1 MSELACATGAGAL
14 QPDQGPTAADLVA
27 FVVHEAC
34 CLDEQRWCAWAAL
47 FAPDGW
53 YWLPADSQHSDPL
66 AQASHLYDDA
76 VLRQVKLLRLQS
88 PQAHSQKPPGRC
100 HHLLQNP
107 EVRLCDAAANRFEL
121 RTPFIYTELRAGR
134 TVTLP
139 GVAWHHLRLHEGA
152 LRMVQKRV
160 DLLHA
165 AEPLPAVE
173 FYI

>member
-1 MSELACATGAGAL
+1 MNPPL
-14 QPDQGPTAADLVA
+14 QPTPADLQA
-27 FVVHEAC
+27 FVAHEAC
-34 CLDEQRWCAWAAL
+34 CLDEQRWADWAAL

-53 YWLPADSQHSDPL
+53 YWLPADTAHTDPL

-76 VLRQVKLLRLQS
+76 LLRRVKLQRLQS
-88 PQAHSQKPPGRC
+88 PQAHSQKPAGRC
-100 HHLLQNP
+100 HHLLQTSD
-107 EVRLCDAAANRFEL
+107 VRVCDAAGNRFEL

-134 TVTLP
+134 TITLP
-139 GVAWHHLRLHEGA
+139 GVAWHHLRLLNGA
-152 LRMVQKRV
+152 LRIVLKRV